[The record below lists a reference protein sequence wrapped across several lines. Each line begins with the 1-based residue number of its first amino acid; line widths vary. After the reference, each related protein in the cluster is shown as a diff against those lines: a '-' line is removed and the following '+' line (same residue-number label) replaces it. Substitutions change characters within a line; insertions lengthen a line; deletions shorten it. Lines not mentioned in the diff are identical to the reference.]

1 MKVHLSP
8 HKRLLSLAAML
19 LVAVL
24 SFAQDDIGS
33 KLSITT
39 QMFLN
44 ERDGK
49 IDVNPSPQALKGYTV
64 VGADTLRLAPGVHP
78 QRLYVEPTQINGIN
92 YIAAFIRLQDNSD
105 VSPLEEKGVQ
115 VQCKFDKGL
124 VTALIPVDSIESVA
138 RLGQV
143 TKVDVSELK
152 QIKSNVAR
160 QVTNVDDVL
169 NNTSDAREAGLSNK
183 YDGSGVVVGVIDQ
196 GIDYQHKAFKDA
208 SNNYRLK
215 RVYNST
221 NGSSATEY
229 SSFTNLT
236 TDNSSE
242 DHGTHTSS
250 TAGGSSVVI
259 SGSSTN
265 VTTDHANATYGG
277 MAPASDLYLVGTYNL
292 GSTVIANG
300 FQKIC
305 EYADAQGEPVVVSNS
320 WGSSMGPRDGSGST
334 ADIVDQYFG
343 DSNPNHICLFAASND
358 AGKARTS
365 SSGGG
370 MYISGTSSSSN
381 PLGAVMGCHYYS
393 NTNDGYYYTGIL
405 AEAWTKSSSSANF
418 TVRLLVLNASTGAVL
433 ASQTATAST
442 SGASISLSQYYSGS
456 FYVYKNYYQ
465 NQSVGSSSKTQ
476 IMVYANGSQTRSAS
490 SYNSNYILAIQIY
503 PTSGSAD
510 LDIWG
515 SGYTYF
521 TNSPSSSGYTWTQGD
536 DKSSVSEEAT
546 ITSAIPIGAYVS
558 KNSVTDYNS
567 STHSLTSSYPNVG
580 DIAYFSS
587 YQEEGAGSTGNLIP
601 WISAPGATIVAAVN
615 HRHTSSG
622 YMDDYYADYN
632 MYRVNSDTSN
642 PYGSMEGT
650 SMATP
655 VAAGIVAL
663 WLQAAKEVGH
673 ELTTS
678 EVKTIMK
685 ETAINDT
692 WTTTGSNHTHFG
704 NGKIDALAGIKYI
717 LNTWGSTDPTLSVD
731 STALHFSG
739 NLNQTTNKTVTVTKA
754 HLTGNVTATISGTNS
769 SVFSVSPATIASA
782 DGTAEL
788 TVGFTPTAL
797 GTFTGTLTLSSDGAQ
812 SVTVALTGT
821 AAATLTADPT
831 SLTFSVAPG
840 STSTQTV
847 TVKQSNLTSPVAVAV
862 SGNGFS
868 VSPTSIEASAEST
881 DLTVTFA
888 PTAEGTYTGTL
899 TLTSGSLTATVA
911 LNGTSYNSGR
921 ASDAYLNIARY
932 ESIDDV
938 VSSPSGVSP
947 LYKYTEY
954 EDDAVA
960 WLTLPAYGVAQNSQN
975 WYSNSSS
982 STNSSYSSYWS
993 TTAPFLGSSTYFSGT
1008 AYGVASTTS
1017 SSWGQTSYT
1026 AATQT
1031 YYVTNCTAVSVNGY
1045 HRSASSGGGWGRTT
1059 TTTSSLNVYE
1069 CTEGSDGTLTESST
1083 AASTKSSTSTGSE
1096 TLSITD
1102 LDASKIYKVVWSVQY
1117 GYLYEVAFQT
1127 PITVAKTP
1135 VITATP
1141 TTLTF
1146 STEAN
1151 TPVTQTFTVSGTDL
1165 TGNVTATLTDA
1176 NNVYSLSSSSATV
1189 AEATAGKTITV
1200 TFSPT
1205 EAGTFTGTVTL
1216 KSDGAAD
1223 VTVRLNGTAT
1233 EQTSP
1238 VRYKSTATDDWHYL
1252 LPDANGAYNVTDQ
1265 AYYAFEVTEDVANAT
1280 VNYTRSFTKDV
1291 WAAWSFPID
1300 ITVDADLLANYQ
1312 FGYLEGV
1319 SNAGKDIDK
1328 DNLQGVTIGVKLL
1341 TEGQTVKA
1349 NLPYVILPQ
1358 TSGSY
1363 TFAITGTL
1371 KRTNPTS
1378 TSITG
1383 NAYTYTSTGVYTR
1396 KDYNDD
1402 LWYALT
1408 TDGMFQKAG
1417 SSAYLNPFRFYL
1429 SITDNTGNP
1438 YDVKNANFRI
1448 SLNDETTGIFGIKGA
1463 DTSNLKI
1470 YDLQGRRVYKPT
1482 QKGVYIVNG
1491 RKMVLGK

>member
-334 ADIVDQYFG
+334 ADIVNQYFG

-739 NLNQTTNKTVTVTKA
+739 NLNQTTTKTVTVTKA
-754 HLTGNVTATISGTNS
+754 HLAGNVTATISGTNS

-911 LNGTSYNSGR
+911 LNGTSNDGGT
-921 ASDAYLNIARY
+921 ASDAYLNVAKY
-932 ESIDDV
+932 KTIDDAGWAT
-938 VSSPSGVSP
+938 SSVDN
-947 LYKYTEY
+947 YYTYTEY
-954 EDDAVA
+954 ADDNVA
-960 WLTLPAYGVAQNSQN
+960 WLTVPSYGVMQSTSYQKWTAASSATSYSSSWSATDIFPASSSYFTSATSRAVYSSSGSASQTFYVTN
-975 WYSNSSS
+975 VTAAKGYGYNYSSLGSSS
-982 STNSSYSSYWS
+982 SSLT
-993 TTAPFLGSSTYFSGT
+993 
-1008 AYGVASTTS
+1008 
-1017 SSWGQTSYT
+1017 
-1026 AATQT
+1026 
-1031 YYVTNCTAVSVNGY
+1031 
-1045 HRSASSGGGWGRTT
+1045 
-1059 TTTSSLNVYE
+1059 LNVYE
-1069 CTEGSDGTLTESST
+1069 CTLNSDGSLTASTT
-1083 AASTKSSTSTGSE
+1083 AAGTASNSTGSYRGV
-1096 TLSITD
+1096 ITVD
-1102 LDASKIYKVVWSVQY
+1102 GLDASKIYQVVFSANNNAD
-1117 GYLYEVAFQT
+1117 GYAVAFQT
-1127 PITVAKTP
+1127 PLNVVKTP

-1141 TTLTF
+1141 TALTF

-1165 TGNVTATLTDA
+1165 TGNVTATLADD
-1176 NNVYSLSSSSATV
+1176 NNVYSLSSATATV

-1205 EAGTFTGTVTL
+1205 EAGAFTGTVTL

-1223 VTVRLNGTAT
+1223 VTVSLNGTAT

-1252 LPDANGAYNVTDQ
+1252 LPDADGAYNVTDQ
-1265 AYYAFEVTEDVANAT
+1265 AYYAFEVTEEVENAT
-1280 VNYTRSFTKDV
+1280 VNYTRSFTNGV

-1319 SNAGKDIDK
+1319 SNNGNDIDK

-1358 TSGSY
+1358 TSGSH
-1363 TFAITGTL
+1363 TFDITGTL

-1408 TDGMFQKAG
+1408 TDGMFQIAG
-1417 SSAYLNPFRFYL
+1417 SGAYLNPFRFYL

-1470 YDLQGRRVYKPT
+1470 YDLQGRRVYNPT